1 MRIAKYIVETLYWER
16 LATLPHLRGK
26 KQSSKLLYSPLVE
39 KGLQKLYYEYN
50 KFLRG
55 F

>member
-26 KQSSKLLYSPLVE
+26 NNPANFYILH
-39 KGLQKLYYEYN
+39 GLKKAFKSYIMNIINL
-50 KFLRG
+50 
-55 F
+55 